1 MAKSAGSVNPR
12 RMPQDETQL
21 PSFFTRFALAFVLFW
36 RLLFNPELA
45 QKVLPVHRG
54 EPALPSGLPPAR
66 ETVEPEAPVKAPE
79 VAAAP
84 MPHAAGLYVLSLL
97 QREGRLVDFLQEEV
111 APFSDAEVGAAARVV
126 HEGCRKAL
134 RQLVDLAPVYA
145 EDEGARVTVQ
155 PGYDAQRIQLTG
167 NVAGQPPHVG
177 ELKHRG
183 WTVTAQRFPEVA
195 PAVDVRVLAPAEVE
209 LS

>member
-1 MAKSAGSVNPR
+1 MPHDENP
-12 RMPQDETQL
+12 P
-21 PSFFTRFALAFVLFW
+21 PSFFARFALAFVLFW

-54 EPALPSGLPPAR
+54 EPALPSGLPT
-66 ETVEPEAPVKAPE
+66 EEPQ
-79 VAAAP
+79 AAAP
-84 MPHAAGLYVLSLL
+84 LPAAEPAAPAPHTAGLYVLSLL

-134 RQLVDLAPVYA
+134 RQLVDLAPVYT
-145 EDEGARVTVQ
+145 EDEGARVTVP

-183 WTVTAQRFPEVA
+183 WTVTAERFPEIS
-195 PAVDVRVLAPAEVE
+195 PAVDARVLAPAEVE

>member
-1 MAKSAGSVNPR
+1 MAKPVGSVNPR
-12 RMPQDETQL
+12 RMSHDETPL
-21 PSFFTRFALAFVLFW
+21 PSFFARFALAFVLFW

-54 EPALPSGLPPAR
+54 EPALPSGLPKTPAV
-66 ETVEPEAPVKAPE
+66 TEPEAPAAQ
-79 VAAAP
+79 AAAP
-84 MPHAAGLYVLSLL
+84 ALSPHAAGLYVLSLL

-134 RQLVDLAPVYA
+134 RQLVDLAPIQS
-145 EDEGARVTVQ
+145 EDEGSRVTVQ
-155 PGYDAQRIQLTG
+155 PGYDPQRIQLTG

-183 WTVTAQRFPEVA
+183 WTVTAERFPAIA
-195 PAVDVRVLAPAEVE
+195 PAVDARVLAPAEVE

>member
-1 MAKSAGSVNPR
+1 MSH
-12 RMPQDETQL
+12 DETQP
-21 PSFFTRFALAFVLFW
+21 PSFFARFALAFVLFW

-54 EPALPSGLPPAR
+54 EPALPAGLPETPAPAP
-66 ETVEPEAPVKAPE
+66 EPEQPS
-79 VAAAP
+79 AAP
-84 MPHAAGLYVLSLL
+84 SPHAAGLYVLSLM

-134 RQLVDLAPVYA
+134 RQLVDLAPVRS
-145 EDEGARVTVQ
+145 EDEGTRVTI
-155 PGYDAQRIQLTG
+155 PAGYDAQRIQLTG
-167 NVAGQPPHVG
+167 NVAGPAPHVG
-177 ELKHRG
+177 ELKHKG
-183 WTVTAQRFPEVA
+183 WTVTAERFPA
-195 PAVDVRVLAPAEVE
+195 IAAAVDARVLAPAEVE